1 MQNDYGASSISQY
14 IATKWLNTYHEKHIS
29 ELKLELKKR
38 KNIDRCP
45 KNSFIYVW

>member
-29 ELKLELKKR
+29 ELKLELKNVK
-38 KNIDRCP
+38 
-45 KNSFIYVW
+45 IYL